1 MGFPMSAAR
10 TIVRAQ
16 TVRDES
22 HQGLIERVA
31 GITEMLI
38 NRGDQIVA
46 ILPSPMSTRETEWVA
61 TIFSSFE
68 QPR

>member
-1 MGFPMSAAR
+1 MIATKKR
-10 TIVRAQ
+10 IVRAQ

-22 HQGLIERVA
+22 HQGLIERIA
-31 GITEMLI
+31 GIVEMLI

-46 ILPSPMSTRETEWVA
+46 ILPSPNCMRETEWVA